1 MAEEE
6 NGGEAPCV
14 ADLNFE
20 LKKSMLNERIF
31 SYLCIV
37 VNAIAN
43 NIFLT

>member
-1 MAEEE
+1 MAEDV

-20 LKKSMLNERIF
+20 LKKSMLKARIF

-43 NIFLT
+43 SIFLT